1 VFDLGQTLDT
11 VYVWRVREP
20 CLPAFP
26 GGEADLADFAL
37 NAAQNDGF
45 TDTRIADT
53 RIHGYAGRHA
63 RLRSMVIPLLFP
75 LVFLAAAAPAMPQ
88 EPTTERD
95 RVDRI
100 MADYSGPATPGAV
113 VAVVRNGEVVFQR
126 AYGMANLTHGI
137 PFTVET
143 RTNIGSTSKQFT
155 AFAIALLADE
165 GRLSLDDDVRSHIPE
180 LPDLGEVV
188 TLRHLISHT
197 SGYREYLN
205 ALAIGGWRLEAGDH
219 IDRDEVLTVVQRQP
233 ALQNSPGAE
242 HNYNNTGY
250 ALLALVVER
259 VTGEAFPDWIR
270 QNVFAPLGMNAT
282 VVRADRRQIVPNS
295 AQGYAPTG
303 DDGFREVGDIPAS
316 MGAGGIYTTVGDL
329 AVWMRNLRT
338 AELGGRAVMDRMTTR
353 SVLTTGDTI
362 SYAMGLMVSTLR
374 GLDVIQH
381 GGADAAH
388 RSTFIYHPGLDAGL
402 IVQSNH
408 AGFDG
413 TIPARVAE
421 VFFGE
426 HMEPRQDDGVAADP
440 GTFDPELFD
449 ASSFDAY
456 VGRYEFAAR
465 PGFILRFWREE
476 DRLLSQAT
484 GQPSVELTPTSD
496 STFAVPVVRAR
507 ITFHRDDAG
516 QVTGLTLHQS
526 GTHTAHRLPDESEEA
541 RLDLSPYAGRYYSAE
556 FETYYTVAIEDDHL
570 VLRHRRRPPVT
581 LNHARDDE
589 FTGGFPVAGV
599 VFDRDDRGRV
609 TAFRASNGRARDVVF
624 VRTD

>member
-1 VFDLGQTLDT
+1 MART
-11 VYVWRVREP
+11 P
-20 CLPAFP
+20 I
-26 GGEADLADFAL
+26 
-37 NAAQNDGF
+37 AA
-45 TDTRIADT
+45 RIA
-53 RIHGYAGRHA
+53 
-63 RLRSMVIPLLFP
+63 PLLVV
-75 LVFLAAAAPAMPQ
+75 LVSLIVLTSAAPAAAQ
-88 EPTTERD
+88 EPATERD

-100 MADYSGPATPGAV
+100 MADYSGLETPGAV
-113 VAVVRNGEVVFQR
+113 VAVVRNGEIAFQR

-155 AFAIALLADE
+155 AFAIALLADQ

-188 TLRHLISHT
+188 TLRHLVGHT

-219 IDRDEVLTVVQRQP
+219 IDRDEILTVVQRQP
-233 ALQNSPGAE
+233 SLQNRPGAE

-250 ALLALVVER
+250 ALLARVVER
-259 VTGEAFPDWIR
+259 VTGEAFPDWM
-270 QNVFAPLGMNAT
+270 QENVFGPLDMNAS
-282 VVRADRRQIVPNS
+282 VVRADPRQIVPNS

-303 DDGFREVGDIPAS
+303 DDGFREVGDLPAS

-329 AVWMRNLRT
+329 AIWMRNLRT

-353 SVLTTGDTI
+353 NVLTTGDTI
-362 SYAMGLMVSTLR
+362 SYAMGLLVSTLR
-374 GLDVIQH
+374 GLDVVQH

-413 TIPARVAE
+413 TITGRIAE
-421 VFFGE
+421 VFFGD
-426 HMEPRQDDGVAADP
+426 HMEPREDDVVAADP
-440 GTFDPELFD
+440 GTFDPDLFD
-449 ASSFDAY
+449 AASFDAY
-456 VGRYEFAAR
+456 VGRYELAGR
-465 PGFILRFWREE
+465 PGFILTFWRED

-496 STFAVPVVRAR
+496 STFAVPVVRASL
-507 ITFHRDDAG
+507 TFHRDDAG
-516 QVTGLTLHQS
+516 QVTGLTLHQN
-526 GTHTAHRLPDESEEA
+526 GNHIAHRLPDEADEE
-541 RLDLSPYAGRYYSAE
+541 RLDLAPYVGRYYSAE
-556 FETYYTVAIEDDHL
+556 FETHYTVAIEEDHL

-581 LNHARDDE
+581 LNHASDDE
-589 FTGGFPVAGV
+589 FTGGFPVARV

-609 TAFRASNGRARDVVF
+609 TAFRASNGRARDLVF
-624 VRTD
+624 QRSD